1 MNWHRLFGLALA
13 DFFAGSPFAVEI
25 ELDLSIKK
33 QLLDVV
39 VLRKTVGEFAG
50 RLPDGL
56 DDLADFN
63 LITFKSH
70 QQALD
75 GWALLELLG
84 HYVNYRKQVSPSLN
98 ELRPERDFRLY
109 AICARFPQGLAG
121 EIQLDE
127 VWPGVYQCRWGTAP
141 IRIIVTSRLPEEDHN
156 AVLHLFSAQPE
167 RVRYGAAHYRQRSN
181 DTSTLI
187 YSLFEHYQLEGVAMP
202 YTMEEFKREFVKEH
216 LDELSPEERL
226 KGLPPEER
234 LKGLPPEERLKGLP
248 PEERLKGLPPEDRLK
263 GLPPEERLKGLS
275 VEDLTKALSHEEF
288 RALVEKLKQREET

>member
-1 MNWHRLFGLALA
+1 MNWHRLFGLALT
-13 DFFAGSPFAVEI
+13 DFFTGSPFAVEI

-39 VLRKTVGEFAG
+39 VLRKTAGEFAG

-84 HYVNYRKQVSPSLN
+84 HYVNYRKQVSASLN
-98 ELRPERDFRLY
+98 DLQPERDFRLY
-109 AICARFPQGLAG
+109 AVCARFPQTLAS
-121 EIQLDE
+121 EIQLE
-127 VWPGVYQCRWGTAP
+127 RMQAGVYECRWGTAT

-156 AVLHLFSAQPE
+156 AVLHLFSAQAE
-167 RVRYGAAHYRQRSN
+167 RVRYGAAHFRQRSAE
-181 DTSTLI
+181 TSTLI
-187 YSLFEHYQLEGVAMP
+187 YTLFEHYQLEGLAMP
-202 YTMEEFKREFVKEH
+202 YTMEDFKRDFVKEH

-226 KGLPPEER
+226 Q
-234 LKGLPPEERLKGLP
+234 
-248 PEERLKGLPPEDRLK
+248 

-275 VEDLTKALSHEEF
+275 LEDLTKALSHEEF

>member
-1 MNWHRLFGLALA
+1 MNWHRLFGLALT

-39 VLRKTVGEFAG
+39 VLRKTAGDFAG

-84 HYVNYRKQVSPSLN
+84 HYVNYRKQVSPSLHD
-98 ELRPERDFRLY
+98 LRPEQDFRLY
-109 AICARFPQGLAG
+109 AICARFPQTLAS
-121 EIQLDE
+121 EIQLEE
-127 VWPGVYQCRWGTAP
+127 VQPGVYQCRWGTAT
-141 IRIIVTSRLPEEDHN
+141 IRVIVTSRLPEVDHN

-167 RVRYGAAHYRQRSN
+167 RVRYGASHYRQKS
-181 DTSTLI
+181 DETSTLI

-202 YTMEEFKREFVKEH
+202 YTMEDFKRDFVKEH
-216 LDELSPEERL
+216 LSELSPEERL

-234 LKGLPPEERLKGLP
+234 IKGMPPEERLKGMP
-248 PEERLKGLPPEDRLK
+248 A
-263 GLPPEERLKGLS
+263 EERLKGLS

-288 RALVEKLKQREET
+288 RALVEELKQREES